1 MGNSSRIW
9 FVNCPICRRRFFTTY
24 LLRRFQS
31 DFEPI
36 DYPISH
42 GHSLGRYGTTIDQ
55 RIAWSRITEVPSE
68 ILQAL
73 NIFIKR
79 LVNTY
84 AIVNVLFSERS
95 YADHYRTQSFFEYE
109 QVYASTKLP
118 PEIVGPYRESNYP
131 EAYLHPFVRAVR
143 NE

>member
-1 MGNSSRIW
+1 MIW

-24 LLRRFQS
+24 LLRRFRS
-31 DFEPI
+31 DFQPI
-36 DYPISH
+36 DYPVSY

-73 NIFIKR
+73 DIFIKR

-84 AIVNVLFSERS
+84 AIINMLFSERP
-95 YADHYRTQSFFEYE
+95 YADAYRTEPFSA
-109 QVYASTKLP
+109 YAQFYPSTSLLQDMV
-118 PEIVGPYRESNYP
+118 EAYRESNYP
-131 EAYLHPFVRAVR
+131 EAYLHPFVRGVW